1 MTRLGSIL
9 FVVWFWTISFVLA
22 VIYCVNLLLPRKA
35 MVESIRFW
43 ARLVVFGLETL
54 ARVKVE
60 VRGLEH
66 CPRGAG
72 LIAAKHECMFD
83 FIGPFI
89 FLPDA
94 CFVLKKELLKVPFFG
109 WHANKTKMIPIDREG
124 RSRALKDLVAVAQA
138 RLAEARQIIIFPEG
152 TRVIPGAT
160 PDYKPGVAALYR
172 DLELPCTPLAT
183 NSGVHWPAKGWP
195 SKPGTIVFEFLPAI
209 PPGLKRADFM
219 REMQDRV
226 ETASNALLAQGL

>member
-1 MTRLGSIL
+1 MTRVGPVL
-9 FVVWFWTISFVLA
+9 FLVWFWTISLVLA
-22 VIYCVNLLLPRKA
+22 LIYCVNLLLPRKA

-43 ARLVVFGLETL
+43 ARLVVFGLATF

-94 CFVLKKELLKVPFFG
+94 CFVLKKELLKMPLFG
-109 WHANKTKMIPIDREG
+109 WHATKTRMIPIDREG
-124 RSRALKDLVAVAQA
+124 RSRALKDLVAVAKE

-152 TRVIPGAT
+152 TRVTPGAA

-195 SKPGTIVFEFLPAI
+195 RKPGTIVFEFLPAI

-226 ETASNALLAQGL
+226 ETASNALLAAGL